1 VRTAPDSP
9 PRSAERG
16 AVQRNRVLIVGI
28 VAVVVAFGGYLA
40 YSIIEPEAMTLNGI
54 DLDVYRAGG
63 LIVRHS
69 RGFYNARAYPS
80 PLYGWT
86 RSGKD
91 SLQFTYTPFAAISFV
106 PVSLVSQAVAKHVSL
121 IVNIAAIL
129 AAIWF
134 ALGGLGYA
142 RDRVRVGVTL
152 LGFAAVLWTE
162 PVMRTMFLGQINLV
176 LVALILWDLCQS
188 DDRHNKGFA
197 TGIAAGVKLVPLIF
211 IPYLLVTRKF
221 RQAGMACAGFACTVL
236 VGFVILPKDSAKYW
250 FGGLF
255 ASSGRTGFVGWEG
268 NQSLDALI
276 TRLAGSMTAGKPI
289 WLVAALVVAAAGMY
303 TAMLL
308 YRAGHRLPALLV
320 TGLTGDLVSPIS
332 WDHHWVWIVP
342 GVVVAGHYAVTAW
355 KAGKNRLAG
364 AYAATIAVVLAI
376 FACWPGSWL
385 HTPKDAPYQF
395 GLIWLPPQTTPF
407 GPHGTY
413 VNIDKPWFYEY
424 HWRGLQLLTGN
435 AYVLA
440 GMAVLLAMLLIVLFL
455 PASPTAS
462 RSTSPPA

>member
-1 VRTAPDSP
+1 VTAT
-9 PRSAERG
+9 AMF
-16 AVQRNRVLIVGI
+16 AVTAILGLVFLPTTFSNYWLSGYFLHPTGLGPQGGMRNQSMFGTFARLTGSLDAARPWWLIASLIVG
-28 VAVVVAFGGYLA
+28 VAG
-40 YSIIEPEAMTLNGI
+40 MT
-54 DLDVYRAGG
+54 A
-63 LIVRHS
+63 
-69 RGFYNARAYPS
+69 
-80 PLYGWT
+80 
-86 RSGKD
+86 
-91 SLQFTYTPFAAISFV
+91 
-106 PVSLVSQAVAKHVSL
+106 
-121 IVNIAAIL
+121 
-129 AAIWF
+129 
-134 ALGGLGYA
+134 
-142 RDRVRVGVTL
+142 
-152 LGFAAVLWTE
+152 AAVL
-162 PVMRTMFLGQINLV
+162 
-176 LVALILWDLCQS
+176 
-188 DDRHNKGFA
+188 H
-197 TGIAAGVKLVPLIF
+197 
-211 IPYLLVTRKF
+211 
-221 RQAGMACAGFACTVL
+221 
-236 VGFVILPKDSAKYW
+236 
-250 FGGLF
+250 
-255 ASSGRTGFVGWEG
+255 
-268 NQSLDALI
+268 
-276 TRLAGSMTAGKPI
+276 
-289 WLVAALVVAAAGMY
+289 
-303 TAMLL
+303 
-308 YRAGHRLPALLV
+308 RAGQPVAGWVTCALTALLI
-320 TGLTGDLVSPIS
+320 SPIS